1 MKQNLFLPKTA
12 LAFLMVSFSTW
23 GWGQGALS
31 NPIFSE
37 NFGTLSNDADLTLSN
52 TAFSWIRVGTS
63 TSGSTA
69 INSITAKNP
78 STFTGSSGLIS
89 AKGGSVST
97 VDKTSLASFNIG
109 VLTFK
114 FRTPNSLSSAVMV
127 GAVGTGGS
135 FGGNSG
141 ITGSHLSAAFQIS
154 GGNLQIRTSSGWTT
168 VQSVTAATNY
178 TVALVFNNTTGNLS
192 YGDSNS
198 LPANKTDIWVNGT
211 KFSTQYT
218 AATSNLSASAFR
230 IYTTSAEFEVDDI
243 AVYNSLPTASPPTW
257 NGTSW
262 DNGTPTASTPA
273 IINANYTAGSFTAQS
288 VTVNSG
294 FTLNINAN
302 QTVTTGN
309 ITNNG
314 AIVVNDNGNLIQT
327 GTTSTYTAGTNATFT
342 LNKAY
347 ATNVAGKY
355 AFWSSP
361 VQNQNMFT
369 AFTTQP
375 TDVTTYNTSTN
386 YYDAV
391 SNFTNNSGKGY
402 SILMPVGGSAVF
414 TGAPNNGTVNVGL
427 SNSSFGYNLV
437 GNPYPSN
444 LSLTSFLSAN
454 NGNISPTLY
463 FWDNTSA
470 PVANQ
475 TGQTSSNYGYA
486 TFNAN
491 GSGTWNSAQSITNG
505 TGNNI
510 DLTNAPA
517 LINPSQAF
525 IVKSINGTDL
535 IFNNDMRNSAAAT
548 FVNKNGS
555 NSSEGKYWLRLKTP
569 LSANNTLAVT
579 YGEGAINALDG
590 FDSKAIALGSDAFYS
605 KVLDD
610 KLAIQG
616 RTDFVNT
623 DVVPLG
629 SKHFTDGLHTISLA
643 NKTGIFNNGQAIY
656 LHDKVLGTYTNL
668 QNTSYNFTVNAGE
681 TADRFELVYLLG
693 TLSTSEAQKGSFEIY
708 RDGNDFYARNNKT
721 IDSIEVFDASGRK
734 VQQIN
739 SASQLVRIPLDSK
752 GFYIIKAKS
761 AGKEY
766 SKKITY

>member
-1 MKQNLFLPKTA
+1 LSPIKFKFMKQNLFLPKTA
-12 LAFLMVSFSTW
+12 LAVLMVTFSTW
-23 GWGQGALS
+23 GSAQVLLTEDFNYTIGSSLTSNGWNDHSSGQNSIDVTTGLS
-31 NPIFSE
+31 FA
-37 NFGTLSNDADLTLSN
+37 GY
-52 TAFSWIRVGTS
+52 
-63 TSGSTA
+63 SGSGVGGAANIDNTGEDV
-69 INSITAKNP
+69 SR
-78 STFTGSSGLIS
+78 TFTSQSSGFVYVAFMLQTGSTNNANYFLHLSTNPVNTNNFS
-89 AKGGSVST
+89 ARLFVN
-97 VDKTSLASFNIG
+97 AN
-109 VLTFK
+109 
-114 FRTPNSLSSAVMV
+114 
-127 GAVGTGGS
+127 GTGIGLS
-135 FGGNSG
+135 DSG
-141 ITGSHLSAAFQIS
+141 TAPNPLVTIVPNITYLVVIKR
-154 GGNLQIRTSSGWTT
+154 NVTT
-168 VQSVTAATNY
+168 GATNLF
-178 TVALVFNNTTGNLS
+178 VL
-192 YGDSNS
+192 D
-198 LPANKTDIWVNGT
+198 
-211 KFSTQYT
+211 
-218 AATSNLSASAFR
+218 
-230 IYTTSAEFEVDDI
+230 
-243 AVYNSLPTASPPTW
+243 SLPTAEPQTANQSYTGSTPTAIGAIALRQYSASQKQIVDGIRVAKTWNDIFPVVSNPTW

-681 TADRFELVYLLG
+681 TADRFEVVYLLG